1 MWLYSNSTPP
11 LYSQVILQGL
21 HNLNRAIHQDV
32 VAVQL
37 LPREEWVAPS
47 SVVLLD
53 EREAKDEDDTE
64 EEEKEK
70 AVSYYYPV
78 V

>member
-1 MWLYSNSTPP
+1 M
-11 LYSQVILQGL
+11 
-21 HNLNRAIHQDV
+21 

-70 AVSYYYPV
+70 AVRGVIMYYPV
-78 V
+78 TPPYWGHGRSVLLVALFKLILPPL